1 MDYKKLQIQ
10 YDKIYSYFKNTTEL
24 FDYLEWDGVVLRV
37 WNNNKVMETYKYK
50 DFRKLIKNL

>member
-24 FDYLEWDGVVLRV
+24 FDYLEWDGVVLKV
-37 WNNNKVMETYKYK
+37 WNENKVMEIYKYK
-50 DFRKLIKNL
+50 DFRNLILNL